1 MKRSMVILL
10 PLLSLLSGHLFA
22 QSPGGIKG
30 QSFWLKGNIAPNKAQ
45 PLALNFNPASVLND
59 GKAPVQLP
67 GNIESLPRAT
77 IFTVYQNS
85 GTVAEAPVWEM
96 TGGFGDMQLTT
107 QQVLSKSK
115 KTNLAFAKSKPVLQQ
130 PGTAEAIIHTY
141 TSYRNSTLG
150 TENGDDKEAA
160 IRFGGNNAPQ
170 LAKSAS
176 PVMAEFILYEQI
188 LAEEEIA
195 KIETYLALKYGITL
209 QSNYCNALG
218 KTVWDGEK
226 DKAYCHN
233 IAGIARDDQSTL
245 NQKQST
251 SSNAPGE
258 LVIGINTIAPSNSGN
273 TGQANNMDYLV
284 WGHNGRSG
292 TLNQYAA
299 TTANETML
307 LTKNW
312 LMRASGST
320 ANTIATELKIDTKA
334 LLTGYLSKENFYLV
348 IDRSG
353 TGDFAPD
360 HCTYIAPNNI
370 TDDGIASF
378 GGIYWDTDG
387 SGKDVFTFGLKPCT
401 QVSNELG
408 TKAAT
413 ALSPLMLYPNPVT
426 DGHYKMAITLD
437 KPTDV
442 QVQVYDGYQHLVDT
456 KKGSGQATYIFMGNI
471 NMPAGTY
478 TVRLITP
485 DITVNKTLVVQ

>member
-1 MKRSMVILL
+1 MKRSTVILL

-45 PLALNFNPASVLND
+45 PLALNFNPATVLSD

-77 IFTVYQNS
+77 IFTVYQHT
-85 GTVAEAPVWEM
+85 GTVAEAPVWEI

-115 KTNLAFAKSKPVLQQ
+115 KTNLAFAKSKPALQQ

-141 TSYRNSTLG
+141 MGFNSSAPG
-150 TENGDDKEAA
+150 TENGEYKETA

-233 IAGIARDDQSTL
+233 IAGIARDDQLTL

-258 LVIGINTIAPSNSGN
+258 LVVGINTIAPSNSGN

-284 WGHNGRSG
+284 WGHNGRGG

-307 LTKNW
+307 LAKNW

-320 ANTIATELKIDTKA
+320 ANAIATELKIDTKA
-334 LLTGYLSKENFYLV
+334 FFTGYLPKESFYLV

-360 HCTYIAPNNI
+360 RCTYIAPNNI

-387 SGKDVFTFGLKPCT
+387 SGKDVFTFGFKQCT
-401 QVSNELG
+401 PTTSQVNS
-408 TKAAT
+408 KAAT
-413 ALSPLMLYPNPVT
+413 ALPSLMLYPNPVT
-426 DGHYKMAITLD
+426 DGHYKMAINLD
-437 KPTDV
+437 KPTDI
-442 QVQVYDGYQHLVDT
+442 QVQVYDGYQHLVET
-456 KKGSGQATYIFMGNI
+456 RKGSGQATYLFTGNTKLT
-471 NMPAGTY
+471 PGSY
-478 TVRLITP
+478 TVRLVTP
-485 DITVNKTLVVQ
+485 DTAIDKILIVQ